1 MLCILKNWI
10 VFAQMKQETCY
21 IFTVSCIMSLEY
33 DILLPNGFCFLIEI
47 KYFHLFCMSKQ

>member
-33 DILLPNGFCFLIEI
+33 DILLP
-47 KYFHLFCMSKQ
+47 KQMDFVF